1 LSKGG
6 IRFFTAEDAENAV
19 AVAEFIEAS
28 KAVPE
33 LVEGRYSVFFTAED
47 AENAVAV
54 AEFIEASK
62 AVPELVEGR
71 SRVRRGSPTGR
82 RWSLSLSTAVPELV
96 EGAHPPGSLK
106 DLRVSKKRHTFSTPA
121 PYF

>member
-1 LSKGG
+1 L
-6 IRFFTAEDAENAV
+6 
-19 AVAEFIEAS
+19 S

-33 LVEGRYSVFFTAED
+33 LVEGRFSVFFTAED

-62 AVPELVEGR
+62 
-71 SRVRRGSPTGR
+71 
-82 RWSLSLSTAVPELV
+82 AVPELV